1 MQKCRRDSFEVQ
13 YLGVGGGEGGGGV
26 CLDVQARDFAIGPS
40 AGVVYGFV
48 GSLVAGKRASRD
60 SLRASGVGT

>member
-13 YLGVGGGEGGGGV
+13 YLGVGGGEGGGV

-48 GSLVAGKRASRD
+48 GSLVAGNGQVAIAFERGRYS
-60 SLRASGVGT
+60 T